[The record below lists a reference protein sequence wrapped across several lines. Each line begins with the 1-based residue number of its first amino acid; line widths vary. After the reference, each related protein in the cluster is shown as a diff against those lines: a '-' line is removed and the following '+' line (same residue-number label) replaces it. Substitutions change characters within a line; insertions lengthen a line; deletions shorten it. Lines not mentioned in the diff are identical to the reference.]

1 MRPPHQHPHRVGAR
15 LTRGPQ
21 GDPACAPD
29 DSKTPRIGSGS
40 GKMHA
45 ARVVLA
51 GSGAHRPLPRQGISG
66 DYTLIYEESGKRCG
80 QHKAARA
87 LAAPLR
93 CAVTKRA
100 GRESIGRHEKYS
112 GSRYYPEIAP
122 FSPQF
127 VGTTFYSSHTMMEA
141 TKWGGLIASSEA
153 RIVDSRHA
161 SNRLSEKT
169 QSAARGGSKDRKQ
182 LTNEIGA
189 RRALRPLGTV
199 AGYDRWWIANFVD
212 CGLLGVSLG
221 IVCRPDD
228 RVACVWSSRP
238 RLRGGRARRGEAAQQ
253 SSAGEF
259 ATACCDVKR
268 V

>member
-1 MRPPHQHPHRVGAR
+1 MGFREEP
-15 LTRGPQ
+15 
-21 GDPACAPD
+21 GDAVRC
-29 DSKTPRIGSGS
+29 RW
-40 GKMHA
+40 
-45 ARVVLA
+45 A
-51 GSGAHRPLPRQGISG
+51 GLRTSAQRQGISG
-66 DYTLIYEESGKRCG
+66 EHTLIYEECG
-80 QHKAARA
+80 RI
-87 LAAPLR
+87 R
-93 CAVTKRA
+93 
-100 GRESIGRHEKYS
+100 GRHAAERTIHARLRPRFIVLGRNGWKPNRVLGTGKYS

-122 FSPQF
+122 FLPQF

-161 SNRLSEKT
+161 SNRLSEET